1 MSIKINSM
9 LDTTNNSWEV
19 SLGGELDV
27 STADELKKELHKLVD
42 EKNIDMR
49 LNLEN
54 LDYIDSTGLGVIIG
68 ILKRLKI
75 ESKEVYIE
83 KPKNNVRITTI
94 GKKLFLNVVGNRK
107 LLLGRSVCTFRLKLV
122 RLVKQGNNNK
132 TKRIVPTSIKEPNN
146 PKSRIAL
153 ASIKTRQKKAL
164 TVVILPINNGGTIS
178 FNALRLHG
186 SCLR

>member
-27 STADELKKELHKLVD
+27 STEDELKKELHKLKKK
-42 EKNIDMR
+42 KNIDMR

-83 KPKNNVRITTI
+83 KPKNNVRKIFSITGLDKI
-94 GKKLFLNVVGNRK
+94 FKLEG
-107 LLLGRSVCTFRLKLV
+107 
-122 RLVKQGNNNK
+122 
-132 TKRIVPTSIKEPNN
+132 
-146 PKSRIAL
+146 
-153 ASIKTRQKKAL
+153 
-164 TVVILPINNGGTIS
+164 
-178 FNALRLHG
+178 
-186 SCLR
+186 

>member
-27 STADELKKELHKLVD
+27 STADELKKELNNLVD

-83 KPKNNVRITTI
+83 KPKNNVRKIFSITGLDKI
-94 GKKLFLNVVGNRK
+94 FKLEG
-107 LLLGRSVCTFRLKLV
+107 
-122 RLVKQGNNNK
+122 
-132 TKRIVPTSIKEPNN
+132 
-146 PKSRIAL
+146 
-153 ASIKTRQKKAL
+153 
-164 TVVILPINNGGTIS
+164 
-178 FNALRLHG
+178 
-186 SCLR
+186 

>member
-1 MSIKINSM
+1 MAIKINSM

-83 KPKNNVRITTI
+83 KPKNNVRKIFSITGLDKI
-94 GKKLFLNVVGNRK
+94 FKLEG
-107 LLLGRSVCTFRLKLV
+107 
-122 RLVKQGNNNK
+122 
-132 TKRIVPTSIKEPNN
+132 
-146 PKSRIAL
+146 
-153 ASIKTRQKKAL
+153 
-164 TVVILPINNGGTIS
+164 
-178 FNALRLHG
+178 
-186 SCLR
+186 

>member
-19 SLGGELDV
+19 SLSGELDV

-83 KPKNNVRITTI
+83 KPKNNVRKIFSITGLDKI
-94 GKKLFLNVVGNRK
+94 FKLEG
-107 LLLGRSVCTFRLKLV
+107 
-122 RLVKQGNNNK
+122 
-132 TKRIVPTSIKEPNN
+132 
-146 PKSRIAL
+146 
-153 ASIKTRQKKAL
+153 
-164 TVVILPINNGGTIS
+164 
-178 FNALRLHG
+178 
-186 SCLR
+186 

>member
-9 LDTTNNSWEV
+9 LDNTNNSREV

-83 KPKNNVRITTI
+83 KPKNNVRKIFSITGLDKI
-94 GKKLFLNVVGNRK
+94 FKLEG
-107 LLLGRSVCTFRLKLV
+107 
-122 RLVKQGNNNK
+122 
-132 TKRIVPTSIKEPNN
+132 
-146 PKSRIAL
+146 
-153 ASIKTRQKKAL
+153 
-164 TVVILPINNGGTIS
+164 
-178 FNALRLHG
+178 
-186 SCLR
+186 

>member
-54 LDYIDSTGLGVIIG
+54 LDYIDSTGLSVIIG

-83 KPKNNVRITTI
+83 KPKNNVRKIFSITGLDKI
-94 GKKLFLNVVGNRK
+94 FKLEG
-107 LLLGRSVCTFRLKLV
+107 
-122 RLVKQGNNNK
+122 
-132 TKRIVPTSIKEPNN
+132 
-146 PKSRIAL
+146 
-153 ASIKTRQKKAL
+153 
-164 TVVILPINNGGTIS
+164 
-178 FNALRLHG
+178 
-186 SCLR
+186 

>member
-19 SLGGELDV
+19 SLGGEIDV

-83 KPKNNVRITTI
+83 KPKNNVRKIFSITGLDKI
-94 GKKLFLNVVGNRK
+94 FKLEG
-107 LLLGRSVCTFRLKLV
+107 
-122 RLVKQGNNNK
+122 
-132 TKRIVPTSIKEPNN
+132 
-146 PKSRIAL
+146 
-153 ASIKTRQKKAL
+153 
-164 TVVILPINNGGTIS
+164 
-178 FNALRLHG
+178 
-186 SCLR
+186 